1 MRLLRVLGP
10 CYLVILK
17 LILVMKLLLRR
28 YLKVGHDGYSFTVLL
43 LVINM
48 LHNSRGLT
56 NVLLSHGG

>member
-28 YLKVGHDGYSFTVLL
+28 YLKVCHDGYSFTVLL
-43 LVINM
+43 LMINM
-48 LHNSRGLT
+48 LHNSHGLL
-56 NVLLSHGG
+56 NVPLSHGG